1 MVANINWS
9 LKIALSLSLMIL
21 SYWLVLLLFL
31 SGDIHPNPC
40 PSTPS
45 SPGSSTSSNQSIVP
59 NMSSLCQNLS
69 IVHYNVQ
76 SIFSKLE
83 VLHTEL
89 IDFDILTFSETWHYN
104 TSSVDRDMIIKHV
117 VSKML
122 EPQM

>member
-9 LKIALSLSLMIL
+9 LKIALSLSLITL

-31 SGDIHPNPC
+31 SGDIHPYPG

-59 NMSSLCQNLS
+59 TMSSLCQNLS

-76 SIFSKLE
+76 RILSKLE

-89 IDFDILTFSETWHYN
+89 IDFDILTSSEN
-104 TSSVDRDMIIKHV
+104 
-117 VSKML
+117 L
-122 EPQM
+122 A